1 MFGITKN
8 TNAQKKREDGEKPFW
23 ISFSDLMSSL
33 MVLFLI
39 SMTVAL
45 LAVTNEPD
53 IAAKEEA
60 ERSQAIKDFMVEIEQ
75 ILTAQE
81 FSGVKVNGTTIDF
94 GIRGTFEKE
103 GQNTLSQQQSQML
116 RSFTPKLLE
125 KLRTTDAGKIWF
137 KRAVVEGYAS
147 KTGTYLFN
155 LNLSL
160 ERSQRV
166 LCELLRGPLNPN
178 EEPFSSEDRKLIATK
193 FFVGG
198 ASFNSLRS
206 GDGAQSRRI
215 EFKLEFRTRQE
226 KLNDEIT
233 PTPKLDDAELTNAL
247 NPKEKCPIFDRSM
260 SSNNS

>member
-1 MFGITKN
+1 MFGILKN
-8 TNAQKKREDGEKPFW
+8 SNAQKKREDGEKPFW

-60 ERSQAIKDFMVEIEQ
+60 ERSKAIKEFMMEIEQ
-75 ILTAQE
+75 ILTAEE
-81 FSGVKVNGTTIDF
+81 FNGVKVDGTTIDF
-94 GIRGTFEKE
+94 GVRGTFEKE
-103 GQNTLSQQQSQML
+103 GQNTLSPQQSQML
-116 RSFTPKLLE
+116 RSFTPKLLD
-125 KLRTTDAGKIWF
+125 KLRNTDAGKIWF

-166 LCELLRGPLNPN
+166 LCELLR
-178 EEPFSSEDRKLIATK
+178 EPVGTYESSFSSEDRKLIATK

-206 GDGAQSRRI
+206 GGGAESRRI

-226 KLNDEIT
+226 KLSEESS
-233 PTPKLDDAELTNAL
+233 PAPKLDESELINAL
-247 NPKEKCPIFDRSM
+247 DPKVKCPIIDRSM